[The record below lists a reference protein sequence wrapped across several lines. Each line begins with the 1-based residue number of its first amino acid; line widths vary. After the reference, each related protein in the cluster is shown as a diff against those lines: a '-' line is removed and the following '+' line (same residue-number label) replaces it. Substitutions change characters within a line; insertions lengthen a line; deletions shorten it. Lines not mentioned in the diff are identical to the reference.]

1 MAKTSKGG
9 RAAAE
14 RLKNDLLAAKEWL
27 NSAKN
32 DGQVLTNTAPAN
44 RWEQL
49 TFEQRLA
56 LADAIR
62 QRRRLAAKLARAARP
77 APRPAGEPD
86 SPPPEGGWEVVGGD
100 ERRPTL
106 AVRYGQTSYV
116 FERAAR

>member
-62 QRRRLAAKLARAARP
+62 QRRRLASKLGGRRGASRFGPPRGTASLSRRGGLRSTSRSAGGGGLLLAAR
-77 APRPAGEPD
+77 
-86 SPPPEGGWEVVGGD
+86 
-100 ERRPTL
+100 
-106 AVRYGQTSYV
+106 
-116 FERAAR
+116 

>member
-14 RLKNDLLAAKEWL
+14 RLTNDLLAAQAWL
-27 NSAKN
+27 ASAKN
-32 DGQVLTNTAPAN
+32 GGQLLANAPAAN

-62 QRRRLAAKLARAARP
+62 QRRRLATK
-77 APRPAGEPD
+77 
-86 SPPPEGGWEVVGGD
+86 
-100 ERRPTL
+100 
-106 AVRYGQTSYV
+106 
-116 FERAAR
+116 